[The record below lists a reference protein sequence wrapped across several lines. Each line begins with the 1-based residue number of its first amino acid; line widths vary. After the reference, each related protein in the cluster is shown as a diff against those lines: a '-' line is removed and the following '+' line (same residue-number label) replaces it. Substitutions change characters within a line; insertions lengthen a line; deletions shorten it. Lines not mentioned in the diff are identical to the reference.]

1 MTEKN
6 QDNEGIHVYGD
17 YIQGDKTETNYIG
30 CQFVK
35 NEAGGVVNVTNH
47 NAQEV
52 KDDDLEKEQALIKS
66 NRVLGFRLHG
76 HKIVFVRLYEFIAD
90 NFVTYISSKN
100 AWSVLKRFLI
110 DKELLSEPV
119 SNKTFA
125 AQMNDENWFGWVE
138 EFKKCSEEALKVYN
152 NVDFQQ
158 YITEEMLSRKGNGIN
173 GNATY
178 TGYCDLKQ
186 LYERLVNEWDE
197 ENILKKQ

>member
-6 QDNEGIHVYGD
+6 QNNEGIHVYGD

-52 KDDDLEKEQALIKS
+52 KDDDLEKEQALIES
-66 NRVLGFRLHG
+66 NRVLFFRLHG

-100 AWSVLKRFLI
+100 AWCVLKRFLI

-125 AQMNDENWFGWVE
+125 EQMNDENWFGWVE
-138 EFKKCSEEALKVYN
+138 DDKKCSEKALQVYDKLSFCPKLSEMEFNHDRN
-152 NVDFQQ
+152 NP
-158 YITEEMLSRKGNGIN
+158 
-173 GNATY
+173 NATY
-178 TGYCDLKQ
+178 TRYCEMRIM
-186 LYERLVNEWDE
+186 YERLADEWDD
-197 ENILKKQ
+197 NQIVKKQ